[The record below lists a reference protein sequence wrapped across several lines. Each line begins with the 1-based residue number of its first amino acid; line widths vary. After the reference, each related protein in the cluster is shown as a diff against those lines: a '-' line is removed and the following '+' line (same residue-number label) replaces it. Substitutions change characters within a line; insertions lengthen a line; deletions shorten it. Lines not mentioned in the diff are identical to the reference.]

1 MKIHT
6 LRDNQGYLQDQ
17 LMWNQWEHGLN
28 WYELLRFGHSS
39 DHFCLMERSRYI
51 LDRSGGRLC
60 FVCCSLVMWTALLCW
75 SGWGSHH
82 HHLQEASSNGQPVL
96 RRTRPG
102 LGRRSVQSIATVARP
117 HLGPRD
123 DGKWMYFLAEW
134 LGPGQAKKIRGDS
147 KGVYSELLMLKIRII
162 SPLWFCKEQIKIGMR
177 PNGKADQTNSNGLA
191 KCRAWVFLS
200 WRLSLT
206 TSFLSGLL
214 SATGFLL
221 SVSGIAG
228 PTSQGSPAI
237 WKEGGVSGSSRR
249 KL

>member
-102 LGRRSVQSIATVARP
+102 LGRRSVHSLLLQLRGHTWDQGMMGNECTS
-117 HLGPRD
+117 
-123 DGKWMYFLAEW
+123 W
-134 LGPGQAKKIRGDS
+134 LNGWAQAKPRRFEETARGFI
-147 KGVYSELLMLKIRII
+147 L
-162 SPLWFCKEQIKIGMR
+162 
-177 PNGKADQTNSNGLA
+177 NS
-191 KCRAWVFLS
+191 
-200 WRLSLT
+200 
-206 TSFLSGLL
+206 
-214 SATGFLL
+214 
-221 SVSGIAG
+221 
-228 PTSQGSPAI
+228 
-237 WKEGGVSGSSRR
+237 
-249 KL
+249 